1 MSTKGYPSQK
11 KLIAPLAG
19 VTDKSTKEQFGT
31 FQQNYSDKVGQDV
44 VSNGYYRLTAAITV
58 TTASTAFPKRT
69 FTSTAHGGAI
79 GDMVRFE
86 SLAANPGFEAIIIDV
101 PDADTIV
108 LGSETPANIV
118 ATNGFFILRSVSA
131 RLDAS
136 GATISVSASAAP
148 IQFSLNGTDT
158 TVSQDTG
165 TPANSRPLPTR
176 YLNTIGVT
184 TDLSTLA
191 EQQTQTTAMNA
202 INTAVQ
208 IMDDW
213 DESDRAKVNLIV
225 GQAGVAAGSGGVTA
239 STQRVTLATDVA
251 LPAGTAIIG
260 ALSANQSTNISQMN
274 GVTVSMASGTSDTG
288 TQRVTL
294 ATNVAL
300 PAGTAIIGAL
310 SNNQSTNISQMN
322 GVTVSMASGTSD
334 TGTQR
339 VTLATD
345 VALPAGTAIIGAL
358 SNNQSTNI
366 SQMNAVTVLMG
377 VGPSGTGTQRVT
389 IANVAAATAA
399 NVTSSASNVT
409 LLASAAGRM
418 GATFYNDSTAILY
431 LKLSAT
437 ASTTSYTVQLQSN
450 GYYELPGGGAC
461 FSGIIDGIWSS
472 ANGFCRVTSW

>member
-136 GATISVSASAAP
+136 GATISVSTSAP

-213 DESDRAKVNLIV
+213 DESDRAKVNPIV
-225 GQAGVAAGSGGVTA
+225 GQAGVQGNTGTVTA
-239 STQRVTLATDVA
+239 NTQRVVLATDVA

-260 ALSANQSTNISQMN
+260 ALSNNQSTNISQMN

-310 SNNQSTNISQMN
+310 SANQSTNISQMN

-366 SQMNAVTVLMG
+366 SQINAVTVLMG
-377 VGPSGTGTQRVT
+377 VGPSGTGAQRMT

-409 LLASAAGRM
+409 LLALAAGRM

-431 LKLSAT
+431 LKLGAT